1 MAPGPGWTLSWCAVL
16 HGMNP
21 PLPPV
26 RRSPVLGAIHEN
38 ARQTGLEQVQHRDD
52 RADHDANDEHHSDEQ
67 NQQLGSRIDIPT
79 EMPMP
84 PTVLVTELHNGTLIL
99 QGRPDGPRVW
109 LEPDEALPL
118 RRALARAFGSPDL
131 VSSSGQGEAP

>member
-1 MAPGPGWTLSWCAVL
+1 MD
-16 HGMNP
+16 P